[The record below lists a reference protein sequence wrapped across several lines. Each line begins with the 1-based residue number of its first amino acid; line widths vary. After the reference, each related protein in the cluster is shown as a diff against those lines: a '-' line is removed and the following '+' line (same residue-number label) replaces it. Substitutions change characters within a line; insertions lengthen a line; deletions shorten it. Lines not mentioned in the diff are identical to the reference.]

1 MFGNFLLD
9 QGVELELQAE
19 FGKVLEFMDKDL
31 PHFQCGNYGYNV
43 SSSKGVANSQWQLM
57 VKPRHLG
64 TSTVIDYPVGYLM
77 LEKLSEDV
85 TGFRIPPR
93 TSWEGATDP
102 PSEAETRLFASFVF
116 QILNGFQNKGYIELP
131 GVLPTD

>member
-19 FGKVLEFMDKDL
+19 FGQVLEFIDKDL

-43 SSSKGVANSQWQLM
+43 SSSKGVVNSEWQLM

-64 TSTVIDYPVGYLM
+64 TSTVLDYPVGLMM
-77 LEKLSEDV
+77 LEKLTDDV
-85 TGFRIPPR
+85 TVFKIPPR
-93 TSWEGATDP
+93 TFWNGGGTTA
-102 PSEAETRLFASFVF
+102 SEEETQLFASFIF
-116 QILNGFQNKGYIELP
+116 QILNGFQDKGYIELP
-131 GVLPTD
+131 GVLPTT